1 MCGSVL
7 GSWKEDIL
15 HHQDLLGV
23 KWDIRCRVDQENIDR
38 IFILHSFVHIVR
50 FMLLQGVG
58 GIVSPV
64 TKNSHRKTDL
74 VYHTE
79 GHNGVAVTSHDVGC
93 VVDTHI
99 YLE

>member
-7 GSWKEDIL
+7 DSWKEGIH

-23 KWDIRCRVDQENIDR
+23 KWNIRYRVDQEDIDR
-38 IFILHSFVHIVR
+38 IFILHSFVRVVR

-64 TKNSHRKTDL
+64 TKNSHRKTDPSL
-74 VYHTE
+74 
-79 GHNGVAVTSHDVGC
+79 SH
-93 VVDTHI
+93 
-99 YLE
+99 